1 MVTPNDTVAAM
12 IELYK
17 KNTNNLV
24 DIIPKDQHE
33 IIFHLGLA
41 RSMVRRCDGTLLVE
55 SLGKGEP
62 NICQITFPL
71 GKTTKK

>member
-1 MVTPNDTVAAM
+1 MAEVNFQILDQGYGSY
-12 IELYK
+12 LY
-17 KNTNNLV
+17 
-24 DIIPKDQHE
+24 DIIPKDQNE

-62 NICQITFPL
+62 NICQITFPI
-71 GKTTKK
+71 GKITKK